1 MVLLIRFW
9 RMSLIPVKY
18 LKTGW
23 TCTTHT
29 NTHTHT
35 PTHTHTCTWV
45 ESTHKKKCQQEFQ
58 LFSSS
63 SDRLT
68 RILLLLAF
76 NEFCHTNTN
85 TLILCQYK
93 YGYNYFHSPFQF
105 GIFLIRRFP
114 SPPPPMSLWHP
125 VKGILSLK
133 RSFWL
138 LPLSL
143 FNLFF
148 SLLTAVAVNQLRD
161 SSAYPECLHPALVA
175 GF

>member
-18 LKTGW
+18 LKTDW

-29 NTHTHT
+29 THTNTHKHTQTHPHTHTHT
-35 PTHTHTCTWV
+35 LTHTHTHTHTCTWV
-45 ESTHKKKCQQEFQ
+45 ESTHKQKKCQQEFQ

-76 NEFCHTNTN
+76 NEFCHTDTN
-85 TLILCQYK
+85 TLILCQYKYK

-114 SPPPPMSLWHP
+114 SPPPPMSFWHP
-125 VKGILSLK
+125 IKGIVSLK

-138 LPLSL
+138 IWSL
-143 FNLFF
+143 F
-148 SLLTAVAVNQLRD
+148 D
-161 SSAYPECLHPALVA
+161 
-175 GF
+175 